1 MSQVIR
7 FCTRKLIKRT
17 PFMSPLKMINL
28 SQDMMPNISPK
39 SVGIE
44 VSRPAI
50 FMTNRTELK
59 PKNRVV
65 YV

>member
-1 MSQVIR
+1 MPEVIR

-17 PFMSPLKMINL
+17 QFMSPLKMINL
-28 SQDMMPNISPK
+28 SQDMMPNFSPK

-44 VSRPAI
+44 VLRPAI
-50 FMTNRTELK
+50 FIIHRTELK